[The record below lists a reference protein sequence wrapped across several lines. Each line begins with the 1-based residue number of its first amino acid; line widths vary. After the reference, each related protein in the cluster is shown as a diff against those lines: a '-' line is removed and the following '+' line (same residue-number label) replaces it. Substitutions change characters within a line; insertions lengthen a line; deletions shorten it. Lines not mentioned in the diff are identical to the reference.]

1 METKENKFGLRKK
14 MVIGISSVAGAT
26 YLVSALF
33 IFYLS
38 DIIADD
44 FGLSADGF
52 IVATFVLGVFWCAV
66 LGYFGAGFIIK
77 PLKNLEEAANKVA
90 NGDIRNN
97 VEVPKSND
105 ELRSLAVAYNHM
117 IDSLRDMV
125 QEVNA
130 NFSATNEK
138 VIEMK
143 ESSASAAEQ
152 AENISQTIEEI
163 SSGAEGSANAI
174 QKNAGRMEEVT
185 EMASKV
191 QNHAQ
196 SSDKLS
202 KEMVTSLKESRQI
215 VESLVGGIQQLAR
228 ENETSLTAVHRLET
242 NATKVGEIISLV
254 GDIAE
259 QTNLL
264 ALNASIEAAR
274 AGEQGKGFA
283 VVADEV
289 RKLADESGK
298 AVQGISELVKNIQN
312 EVAQVVTQITSQV
325 SAANSE
331 ADKGAKTNATITGM
345 ADSVNEVSQAIGE
358 ILQLV
363 DKQMTAIQETTSESQ
378 DVAAIAEQT
387 SAGAVDVTSATQ
399 EQTAVMEEI
408 AASADVLLDQAN
420 SLKKTISRFTFK

>member
-1 METKENKFGLRKK
+1 
-14 MVIGISSVAGAT
+14 MVIGICSVAGVT
-26 YLVSALF
+26 YLTSALF

-38 DIIADD
+38 DIIAGN
-44 FGLSADGF
+44 FGISGNGF
-52 IVATFVLGVFWCAV
+52 IIATFILGIFWCGV
-66 LGYFGAGFIIK
+66 LGYFGAGLIVK
-77 PLKNLEEAANKVA
+77 PLQRLEQAANKVA
-90 NGDIRNN
+90 EGDIRNN
-97 VEVPKSND
+97 IDLPKSDD
-105 ELRSLAVAYNHM
+105 ELRSLAIAYNHM
-117 IDSLRDMV
+117 INNLRDMV
-125 QEVNA
+125 KEVNA

-143 ESSASAAEQ
+143 ESSSAAAQQ
-152 AENISQTIEEI
+152 AVNISQTIEEI
-163 SSGAEGSANAI
+163 ASGAEGSANAI
-174 QKNAGRMEEVT
+174 QKTAGRMEEVT
-185 EMASKV
+185 EMANEV

-202 KEMVTSLKESRQI
+202 KEMVTSLKDSRHI
-215 VESLVGGIQQLAR
+215 VESLVRGIQQLAK
-228 ENETSLTAVHRLET
+228 ENETSLSSVHRLET

-289 RKLADESGK
+289 RKLADESGQ
-298 AVQGISELVKNIQN
+298 AVKGISELVKNMQK
-312 EVAQVVTQITSQV
+312 EVAQVVTQITNQV

-331 ADKGAKTNATITGM
+331 ADKGAKTNDAITGM
-345 ADSVNEVSQAIGE
+345 AASVNGVSQSIGE

-363 DKQMTAIQETTSESQ
+363 DKQMLAIQATTNESQ

-387 SAGAVDVTSATQ
+387 SAGASDVTSSTQ
-399 EQTAVMEEI
+399 EQKAVMEEI
-408 AASADVLLDQAN
+408 AASAEVLLDQAN
-420 SLKKTISRFTFK
+420 DLKKTIRRFTIN